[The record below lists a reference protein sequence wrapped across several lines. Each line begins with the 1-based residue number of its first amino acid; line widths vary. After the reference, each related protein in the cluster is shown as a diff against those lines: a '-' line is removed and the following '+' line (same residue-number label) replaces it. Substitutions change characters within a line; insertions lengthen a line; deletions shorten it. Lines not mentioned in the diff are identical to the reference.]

1 MESELKAAIKLEK
14 ESQAI
19 IAGLQDKSSELETA
33 WSAKYNS
40 LAADNAA
47 QLTALH
53 DKVNDT
59 RIYMIFLMF

>member
-19 IAGLQDKSSELETA
+19 IAGLQEKSSELETA
-33 WSAKYNS
+33 WLAKYNS
-40 LAADNAA
+40 LADDNAA
-47 QLTALH
+47 QLSALH

-59 RIYMIFLMF
+59 RINMIFLMF